1 MSFGD
6 VVDTGETKVLIPGKQ
21 IKNFY
26 KSVAEHKDV
35 AKLAM
40 MLSSSVNSFR
50 TEIDNSLQK
59 YSHYYFLWE
68 EDREQVLNVRKH
80 VPKTT

>member
-1 MSFGD
+1 M
-6 VVDTGETKVLIPGKQ
+6 IPGKQ

-68 EDREQVLNVRKH
+68 EDREQVLNVRKQRCQNNA
-80 VPKTT
+80 